1 MCRQCFVSCD
11 GTSYR
16 SSSSDYLS
24 NNQISDKIL
33 EPLSSLPTHSSSP
46 LDSASLTTVPLLLDE
61 NNYTHLDPKLL
72 PTDHVL
78 HPTTKTDSV
87 NNMKTSPLSNFPTK
101 CVLVVLTYSTFL
113 CPPAHRQ
120 YSQNHWQ

>member
-46 LDSASLTTVPLLLDE
+46 LDSANLTTVPLLLDE

-72 PTDHVL
+72 LHPIILPTDHVL
-78 HPTTKTDSV
+78 YPTTKTDSV
-87 NNMKTSPLSNFPTK
+87 NNMKTSPLSQFSYQM
-101 CVLVVLTYSTFL
+101 CSSCSDLLYILMSTS
-113 CPPAHRQ
+113 AQ
-120 YSQNHWQ
+120 TI